1 MTRRLSRNK
10 LYLLA
15 SLLILVVALLVW
27 RETTT
32 NEGNSTEPRS
42 AELVVS
48 SLPEE
53 YKNASD
59 AYIAAM
65 LEGRRDYL
73 IENASSNLKGLL
85 KEDPGWWAAFSYF
98 EQGVSTTPIFKKATV
113 IQKADITY
121 AQGSEPKK
129 LIYSVSP
136 NKDKPYLLYVIV
148 LREENVYKVDELG
161 VYYD

>member
-1 MTRRLSRNK
+1 MKQQLSRNK
-10 LYLLA
+10 LFLLA

-32 NEGNSTEPRS
+32 NGGNSTEPRS
-42 AELVVS
+42 TELVVS

-73 IENASSNLKGLL
+73 IENASNDLRGLIR
-85 KEDPGWWAAFSYF
+85 EDPGWWAAFSYF
-98 EQGVSTTPIFKKATV
+98 EQGVSTTPVFEKATV
-113 IQKADITY
+113 IQKEDVSY

-148 LREENVYKVDELG
+148 LREENAYKVDELG
-161 VYYD
+161 AYYD